1 VGEAQEFLVAT
12 NNYRAGGGGNFP
24 GADGKTIVVEAPDL
38 NRDVVVR
45 YIVEQKVIDPA
56 ADGNWSLAPWPA
68 GAVVSFVT
76 GPGAGAFRPA
86 GLAATEMGHTP
97 EGFTKYRLGHAG

>member
-76 GPGAGAFRPA
+76 GPGAGAFRPS